1 VQYGAKAVVRLGP
14 QHVVAVNVPT
24 GEFLTEP
31 QVDDLYGFGPSM
43 AALAGMLSYTYENG
57 LIPVVLA
64 NASLSIS
71 LTPSTEILEEFA
83 KRLLGE

>member
-31 QVDDLYGFGPSM
+31 QVDDLYGFEPSM
-43 AALAGMLSYTYENG
+43 AALADMLSYAHENA

-71 LTPSTEILEEFA
+71 LTPSTDILEEFA